1 MNINKNKL
9 EKFINGTVGDK
20 HNSEYYSY
28 EWIPE
33 KNKSYRIVKA
43 LPSIDFLDALNVDV
57 HKFVSKTITDS
68 EVQEEF
74 SGISQL
80 EEKIREIAVYRSDL
94 VQHGGYGYE
103 KFFSDDIINIHNKIH
118 RHVSE
123 ICWWLNNEMNK
134 SLNNGKYLIIDEI
147 EVIIYWINGPI
158 WFNKRN
164 ILNDFKI
171 VKNVFEERDVF
182 LNLTD
187 SERNKIF
194 SQPSFLKDKFI
205 SSDFIERIYN
215 FDKPDN
221 DPSVNLKNCS
231 R

>member
-1 MNINKNKL
+1 MNINKKKL
-9 EKFINGTVGDK
+9 EKFINGTVGNK
-20 HNSEYYSY
+20 YNSEYYSY

-33 KNKSYRIVKA
+33 KSKSYRIVKA
-43 LPSIDFLDALNVDV
+43 LPSLDFLDTINVDV
-57 HKFVSKTITDS
+57 HNFVSKTITDS

-103 KFFSDDIINIHNKIH
+103 KFFSDDIINIYNKIH

-134 SLNNGKYLIIDEI
+134 SLNNSKYFIIDEI

-187 SERNKIF
+187 SERNEIF

-221 DPSVNLKNCS
+221 DPSV
-231 R
+231 